1 MKILI
6 ELPSWLGD
14 TLMATPAIENIIS
27 HFDDAQITFIGSKV
41 SIETLKL
48 HPQVNLTKIIN
59 KNYYKCFYKW
69 HKRYYNNT

>member
-48 HPQVNLTKIIN
+48 TLLNFLLISIK
-59 KNYYKCFYKW
+59 F
-69 HKRYYNNT
+69 